1 MRYLS
6 YVSNNTPATKPP
18 ELLFSKSFGDKVKK
32 NAEICAKLQFLCG
45 WNDHDPYLDAQE
57 WDPNLNYTNSGITII
72 EIQPNIIQ
80 VKLNLF
86 PSEKNERGLY
96 RTITYKMIYE
106 NGFWVVDDVMY
117 SDGVSS
123 LKKMT
128 DEDEDNK
135 KKR

>member
-1 MRYLS
+1 M
-6 YVSNNTPATKPP
+6 
-18 ELLFSKSFGDKVKK
+18 
-32 NAEICAKLQFLCG
+32 
-45 WNDHDPYLDAQE
+45 E

>member
-1 MRYLS
+1 M
-6 YVSNNTPATKPP
+6 
-18 ELLFSKSFGDKVKK
+18 
-32 NAEICAKLQFLCG
+32 
-45 WNDHDPYLDAQE
+45 E

-123 LKKMT
+123 LKKMI